1 MGTVKSFTATVNST
15 GTLLTNKSTISTT
28 TATVGDKVTLAA
40 VPDGGTAPY
49 RFTYEYK
56 KPGSTSWK
64 TIGKRGAT
72 YKSVSFNI
80 ETTGTYE
87 ARVYI
92 QDASDYVTVK
102 TFKVTVS

>member
-1 MGTVKSFTATVNST
+1 M
-15 GTLLTNKSTISTT
+15 TIPDEIE
-28 TATVGDKVTLAA
+28 GIPVTSI
-40 VPDGGTAPY
+40 D
-49 RFTYEYK
+49 EYK

-80 ETTGTYE
+80 ETTGTYQ